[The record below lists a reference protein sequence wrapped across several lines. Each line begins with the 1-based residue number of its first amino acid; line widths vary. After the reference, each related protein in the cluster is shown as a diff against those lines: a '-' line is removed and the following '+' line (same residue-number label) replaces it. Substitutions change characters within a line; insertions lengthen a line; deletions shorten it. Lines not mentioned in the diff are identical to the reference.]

1 MVPACAIVMQG
12 RMLNEVEEQ
21 LRRERVQRNLE
32 RFKEA
37 ERNFERQKTVVE
49 G

>member
-1 MVPACAIVMQG
+1 MMPACAIVMQG
-12 RMLNEVEEQ
+12 RKLNEMEEE

-37 ERNFERQKTVVE
+37 ERDFERQKTVAE

>member
-12 RMLNEVEEQ
+12 RRLNEVEEQ
-21 LRRERVQRNLE
+21 LRRERVQRNME

-37 ERNFERQKTVVE
+37 EQNFEKQKLVAE

>member
-1 MVPACAIVMQG
+1 MQG
-12 RMLNEVEEQ
+12 RRLNEVEEQ

-37 ERNFERQKTVVE
+37 ERNFERQKIVAE